1 MKRILMAGMLLL
13 PVGLVPAQDRA
24 AQAQKLEQVARQLN
38 LTPAQELKFIPI
50 LKTEAP
56 KLEAIKSNT
65 SLSPMQKMQQI
76 KAIHDETD
84 PQVRSILSPEQYQM
98 LQGMRRQEIER
109 VIRNRRNQ

>member
-1 MKRILMAGMLLL
+1 MERRRSMKRILMAGMLLL

-24 AQAQKLEQVARQLN
+24 AQGAQKFEQVARQLN

-84 PQVRSILSPEQYQM
+84 PQVRSILTSDQYQT
-98 LQGMRRQEIER
+98 LQRMRRQ
-109 VIRNRRNQ
+109 